1 MQPSSSPGIE
11 LVIRRQEQLMTKD
24 LAGIPPI
31 RQKSLS
37 ATIERLKGAGRSRRG
52 AGTIADRDGAP
63 APGLDPVM
71 IATLAIDHVGPATVR
86 AVASGIEVRV
96 TAPDEATAAVFRT
109 ALANTARRRST
120 DRLVRIIV
128 D

>member
-1 MQPSSSPGIE
+1 MQPSSSPAIE
-11 LVIRRQEQLMTKD
+11 LTIRQQEQLMIKD
-24 LAGIPPI
+24 LAGNPPI
-31 RQKSLS
+31 GQKLLS

-52 AGTIADRDGAP
+52 AGTIAARA
-63 APGLDPVM
+63 AATPGPDPVM

>member
-1 MQPSSSPGIE
+1 MI
-11 LVIRRQEQLMTKD
+11 KD
-24 LAGIPPI
+24 LAGNPPI
-31 RQKSLS
+31 RRKLVS
-37 ATIERLKGAGRSRRG
+37 ATIERFKRAGRSCRG
-52 AGTIADRDGAP
+52 AGTIAARAAGAP
-63 APGLDPVM
+63 GPDPVM

-96 TAPDEATAAVFRT
+96 SAPDEAIAAVFRT

>member
-1 MQPSSSPGIE
+1 MI
-11 LVIRRQEQLMTKD
+11 KD
-24 LAGIPPI
+24 LAGNPPM
-31 RQKSLS
+31 RQKLVA
-37 ATIERLKGAGRSRRG
+37 ATIERLKAASRSRRG
-52 AGTIADRDGAP
+52 AGTIAARAAAP
-63 APGLDPVM
+63 PGPDPVM
-71 IATLAIDHVGPATVR
+71 IATLAIDRVGPATVR

>member
-1 MQPSSSPGIE
+1 
-11 LVIRRQEQLMTKD
+11 MTKD
-24 LAGIPPI
+24 LAGDPPI
-31 RQKSLS
+31 RQKLVS
-37 ATIERLKGAGRSRRG
+37 ATIERLKAAGRSRRG
-52 AGTIADRDGAP
+52 AGTIAARGAA
-63 APGLDPVM
+63 APGPDPVM

>member
-1 MQPSSSPGIE
+1 
-11 LVIRRQEQLMTKD
+11 MTRD
-24 LAGIPPI
+24 LAGNPPI
-31 RQKSLS
+31 RQKLLS

-52 AGTIADRDGAP
+52 AIAARAAATP
-63 APGLDPVM
+63 CPDPVM

-96 TAPDEATAAVFRT
+96 NAPDEATAAVFRT

>member
-1 MQPSSSPGIE
+1 MF
-11 LVIRRQEQLMTKD
+11 R
-24 LAGIPPI
+24 
-31 RQKSLS
+31 
-37 ATIERLKGAGRSRRG
+37 ATFERLVGAGRSISG
-52 AGTIADRDGAP
+52 AGTIAAGTA
-63 APGLDPVM
+63 ATPGPDPVM

-96 TAPDEATAAVFRT
+96 TAPDEATAAVFRA

>member
-1 MQPSSSPGIE
+1 
-11 LVIRRQEQLMTKD
+11 MTKD
-24 LAGIPPI
+24 LAGNPPI
-31 RQKSLS
+31 RLKLVS
-37 ATIERLKGAGRSRRG
+37 ATIERLKAAGRSRRG
-52 AGTIADRDGAP
+52 ADTIAARA
-63 APGLDPVM
+63 AVIPGPDPVM

>member
-1 MQPSSSPGIE
+1 MTNNPGSKP
-11 LVIRRQEQLMTKD
+11 LTQRKLFR
-24 LAGIPPI
+24 
-31 RQKSLS
+31 
-37 ATIERLKGAGRSRRG
+37 ATFERLVGVGRSTSG
-52 AGTIADRDGAP
+52 ANAFAARTA
-63 APGLDPVM
+63 APGPDPVM

-120 DRLVRIIV
+120 DRLVCIIV
-128 D
+128 SGAPRQC

>member
-1 MQPSSSPGIE
+1 
-11 LVIRRQEQLMTKD
+11 MTVNPASKRPMPRK
-24 LAGIPPI
+24 LL
-31 RQKSLS
+31 RE
-37 ATIERLKGAGRSRRG
+37 TVERLIGAGRSASG
-52 AGTIADRDGAP
+52 AGVLAAP
-63 APGLDPVM
+63 AAATSPDPVM

-96 TAPDEATAAVFRT
+96 TAPDEATAAVFRA
-109 ALANTARRRST
+109 ALADTARRRST

>member
-1 MQPSSSPGIE
+1 
-11 LVIRRQEQLMTKD
+11 MTKD
-24 LAGIPPI
+24 LADDPPI
-31 RQKSLS
+31 RQKLVS
-37 ATIERLKGAGRSRRG
+37 ATVERLKPAGRSRRG
-52 AGTIADRDGAP
+52 AGTIVARAVAASGP
-63 APGLDPVM
+63 DPVL
-71 IATLAIDHVGPATVR
+71 IATLAIDHVGPASVR

>member
-1 MQPSSSPGIE
+1 
-11 LVIRRQEQLMTKD
+11 MTKD
-24 LAGIPPI
+24 LAGNPPI
-31 RQKSLS
+31 RQKLLS
-37 ATIERLKGAGRSRRG
+37 ATIERLKAAGRSPRRAG
-52 AGTIADRDGAP
+52 AIAARAAATP
-63 APGLDPVM
+63 SPDPVM

-86 AVASGIEVRV
+86 GVASGIEVRV

>member
-1 MQPSSSPGIE
+1 MTINPGSRP
-11 LVIRRQEQLMTKD
+11 LTQRKLFR
-24 LAGIPPI
+24 
-31 RQKSLS
+31 
-37 ATIERLKGAGRSRRG
+37 ATFERLVGAGRSTSG
-52 AGTIADRDGAP
+52 ASAFTARA
-63 APGLDPVM
+63 AATPGPDPVM
-71 IATLAIDHVGPATVR
+71 IATLAIDDVGPATVR